1 MSTLLEYFD
10 EFFRLLRTMQPADI
24 ADILLVTFLVYKGIQ
39 LVRATS
45 TARIAKAVVF
55 LLLLAWATELLELH
69 VLNFLMARVLELG
82 LIALVVLFQPELRRA
97 VEKVGSASLKEA
109 LSPKER
115 NQEIHDVIVQTVT
128 ACEAMARE
136 KVGALMVFERASRL
150 DEYFKTGTL
159 IDGKVSEQLIRNV
172 FFPKAALHDG
182 AMVIRDCRVA
192 AAGCVLPL
200 SENSHLSADLGTRH
214 RAGVGVSELTDAV
227 VVIVSEETGTIS
239 VAVGGMLKRHLAP
252 QTLGR
257 LLTNELAPAQE
268 DGKRKKMHLPGRWSR
283 GKAGKDESNEK

>member
-69 VLNFLMARVLELG
+69 VLNFLLARVLELG

-128 ACEAMARE
+128 AAVNAENPLE
-136 KVGALMVFERASRL
+136 GERLLLDLEFRRL
-150 DEYFKTGTL
+150 DGMIGLHNFDDHALFGYAMKL
-159 IDGKVSEQLIRNV
+159 QLLERQRT
-172 FFPKAALHDG
+172 FRYEA
-182 AMVIRDCRVA
+182 
-192 AAGCVLPL
+192 
-200 SENSHLSADLGTRH
+200 
-214 RAGVGVSELTDAV
+214 
-227 VVIVSEETGTIS
+227 
-239 VAVGGMLKRHLAP
+239 
-252 QTLGR
+252 
-257 LLTNELAPAQE
+257 
-268 DGKRKKMHLPGRWSR
+268 GKRAFDELM
-283 GKAGKDESNEK
+283 AGIRQQVSSL

>member
-1 MSTLLEYFD
+1 M
-10 EFFRLLRTMQPADI
+10 
-24 ADILLVTFLVYKGIQ
+24 
-39 LVRATS
+39 
-45 TARIAKAVVF
+45 
-55 LLLLAWATELLELH
+55 
-69 VLNFLMARVLELG
+69 
-82 LIALVVLFQPELRRA
+82 VLFQPELRRA

-200 SENSHLSADLGTRH
+200 SENSYLSADLHPAPGGRRRQRADRRGGRH
-214 RAGVGVSELTDAV
+214 CLRGDGHHLR
-227 VVIVSEETGTIS
+227 
-239 VAVGGMLKRHLAP
+239 GGRRYAEAASGAP
-252 QTLGR
+252 DSGASAHQ
-257 LLTNELAPAQE
+257 
-268 DGKRKKMHLPGRWSR
+268 
-283 GKAGKDESNEK
+283 

>member
-69 VLNFLMARVLELG
+69 VLNFLLARVLELG

-214 RAGVGVSELTDAV
+214 RAV